1 MKTAILVTPL
11 AIDVPDFD
19 DADYIGVDAGALMIL
34 ESNHKLKLA
43 VGDFDSMSDLDF
55 KRLAC
60 PIEKHPV
67 MKDETDSELAL
78 RLCKEYDRIIL
89 YGGLTGRI
97 DHTIANIRLI
107 MYRFPNVILMDD
119 KQMIRVF
126 KEGNYVIDNTYQH
139 ISFYAIEKSQI
150 TLSGFLYNLNS
161 TFISESDIYTTSNSL
176 VEDEGLVKVEKGRI
190 LCVQSN
196 WR

>member
-11 AIDVPDFD
+11 AKDVPDFD
-19 DADYIGVDAGALMIL
+19 DADYIGVDAGALIIL
-34 ESNHKLKLA
+34 ESNHELKLA

-55 KRLAC
+55 KRLEC
-60 PIEKHPV
+60 PIVRHPV

-78 RLCKEYDRIIL
+78 RLCKGYDRIIL

-139 ISFYAIEKSQI
+139 ISFYAIEKSKI

-161 TFISESDIYTTSNSL
+161 TSISESDIYTTSNSL
-176 VEDEGLVKVEKGRI
+176 AEDEGLVKVEKGRI